1 MSDEQELKL
10 ACLHHAGGNL
20 DHAKS
25 LFDWVS
31 GSVRATPQSEAPA
44 VSAPNQDKPEQ
55 PFNYQH
61 PSKYGTD
68 VPRRCYLEELT
79 PEERAIRDL
88 VGAIEHLG
96 AHPLLTTTVIQLMKA
111 GESLADWVD
120 IGLRDKAIAAL
131 STDLVR
137 TEVVTDGDREDP
149 ITSEPE
155 THTGNGGEEFLLDE
169 GQRAPDESS
178 SQASSTDAPAWQRF
192 RASEG
197 WHTFEGV
204 RDYEYF
210 TFLEG
215 VKFEMAIVGGG
226 RVIVTSPGPGV
237 KLDEPVR
244 NVEAYRIIDAKA
256 DEVGETTSELD
267 SSSEPQ
273 AATEQEQK
281 DESTPVLDALPPS
294 IPRSEIPEGAAVET
308 FTDAGVETVKIGGIT
323 RIVEDVAD
331 QGQGDASVFAHGI
344 LEETKAEPERPSLID
359 RILGRA
365 VPA

>member
-1 MSDEQELKL
+1 MSDERDLKL
-10 ACLHHAGGNL
+10 HLLQLADGDTSKAQAML
-20 DHAKS
+20 DWLSPPKVDEWPEAVWGVCGPHNIPPGSTFRAAADGVLYV
-25 LFDWVS
+25 LFDDMIFKFD
-31 GSVRATPQSEAPA
+31 PA
-44 VSAPNQDKPEQ
+44 DKP
-55 PFNYQH
+55 
-61 PSKYGTD
+61 
-68 VPRRCYLEELT
+68 T
-79 PEERAIRDL
+79 PPER
-88 VGAIEHLG
+88 
-96 AHPLLTTTVIQLMKA
+96 
-111 GESLADWVD
+111 
-120 IGLRDKAIAAL
+120 
-131 STDLVR
+131 
-137 TEVVTDGDREDP
+137 
-149 ITSEPE
+149 TSEPE

-197 WHTFEGV
+197 WHTFAGV

-308 FTDAGVETVKIGGIT
+308 FTDTGVETVKIGGLT
-323 RIVEDVAD
+323 HIVEQAPEPI
-331 QGQGDASVFAHGI
+331 QNGDASVFAHGI
-344 LEETKAEPERPSLID
+344 IREADEPEARRFDLSRLFGGKAKVD
-359 RILGRA
+359 A
-365 VPA
+365 

>member
-10 ACLHHAGGNL
+10 ACLHQAGGNL

-79 PEERAIRDL
+79 PEEREIRDL

-131 STDLVR
+131 STDPERPSVVADLDR
-137 TEVVTDGDREDP
+137 ADHNPPNDTEGGGGLHDPEPEPIATEVRKEAEGDAAQNWGPGINYIRECTCHPDDYPPSPCQHKYALSECREAATKAGMREYEMEDGSRLWAYVVRDFSVGVGTPVEASE
-149 ITSEPE
+149 TLSELGSQSEP
-155 THTGNGGEEFLLDE
+155 L
-169 GQRAPDESS
+169 
-178 SQASSTDAPAWQRF
+178 AS
-192 RASEG
+192 
-197 WHTFEGV
+197 
-204 RDYEYF
+204 
-210 TFLEG
+210 
-215 VKFEMAIVGGG
+215 
-226 RVIVTSPGPGV
+226 
-237 KLDEPVR
+237 
-244 NVEAYRIIDAKA
+244 
-256 DEVGETTSELD
+256 
-267 SSSEPQ
+267 
-273 AATEQEQK
+273 TEQEQ
-281 DESTPVLDALPPS
+281 ESKALDQAQM
-294 IPRSEIPEGAAVET
+294 AMAET
-308 FTDAGVETVKIGGIT
+308 EHEA
-323 RIVEDVAD
+323 
-331 QGQGDASVFAHGI
+331 GDASVFGHGI
-344 LEETKAEPERPSLID
+344 NVEVDNKRSWLGLFGGKKEPVDAL
-359 RILGRA
+359 
-365 VPA
+365 